1 MSIRKSGNRFLADF
15 MSEGTRYRKQFPTE
29 EEARAW
35 ESNLRLAIS
44 RGDTI
49 DKQEK
54 SYHPLTLQQLFDRV
68 LSTPPNEGWKGTA
81 NENTARNHC
90 YQIEN
95 FFGAKTLIKNITKDK
110 LDKFVLHCKDKGN
123 APATVRL
130 KLATM
135 SKAFTFALERELIE
149 KKPVFPRIRVNN
161 ERMVYFSEEEEIEI
175 LTYLEEQGMDFF
187 HDFFVWQIDT
197 GMRPIESRY
206 LHRRN
211 IKKDPVL
218 GMSAYLQ
225 KTKNGE
231 KRTIPL
237 TRRAMCAVHKH
248 KEANDYPWAYW
259 TKDRIRRS
267 WDKVREALG
276 RSDDKDF
283 LFYVCRH
290 TCGSRLIQRT
300 NNLLLT
306 KDWLGH
312 KDIAQTLRYARLSP
326 QSFIS
331 GLNALENRSEGADKK
346 VTNLAGFADNFI
358 DFGKGEK
365 VS

>member
-1 MSIRKSGNRFLADF
+1 MAIRKSGTRFLADF
-15 MSEGTRYRKQFPTE
+15 MNDGTRYRKQFATK
-29 EEARAW
+29 EEAQAW
-35 ESNLRLAIS
+35 ESNLKLAIS
-44 RGDTI
+44 RGDSI
-49 DKQEK
+49 DKEEK
-54 SYHPLTLQQLFDRV
+54 SFKPLTLQQLFDRV
-68 LSTPPNEGWKGTA
+68 LSTPPNEGWKGTP

-90 YQIEN
+90 HQIEN
-95 FFGAKTLIKNITKDK
+95 FFGAKTLIKNINKAK

-123 APATVRL
+123 APATIKL

-135 SKAFTFALERELIE
+135 SRAFSFAFERELID
-149 KKPVFPRIRVNN
+149 KKPFFPRIPVNN
-161 ERMVYFSEEEEIEI
+161 ERMVYFSDDEEVEI
-175 LTYLEEQGMDFF
+175 LTYLEENGMDYFY
-187 HDFFVWQIDT
+187 DFFVWQIDT

-218 GMSAYLQ
+218 GLCAHLQ
-225 KTKNGE
+225 KTKNGK

-259 TKDRIRRS
+259 NKDRIRRA
-267 WDKVREALG
+267 WDKVRDALG
-276 RSDDKDF
+276 RQGDKDF
-283 LFYVCRH
+283 IFYVCRH

-300 NNLLLT
+300 NNILLT

-312 KDIAQTLRYARLSP
+312 KDISQTLRYARLSP

-331 GLNALENRSEGADKK
+331 GLNALEYPSTGGDNK
-346 VTNLAGFADNFI
+346 VTNLSAFTDNLNSL
-358 DFGKGEK
+358 GQEEK